1 MEVHESSVVHPISG
15 RRKTDC
21 GRIIQQSLRPT
32 YRHCTRALKKKA
44 KCMRQDALDPTGSFV
59 PTLGRVFGYK
69 VCSEIPPRR
78 ISSAGGTPVSACF
91 RTATVCS
98 TLNCFLF
105 HRESPFLGCYI
116 GVENQPSKW
125 VKKDRGVSLG
135 GPRIL
140 LDQARD
146 RLLDDWNHPR
156 AHLAVACA
164 N

>member
-1 MEVHESSVVHPISG
+1 
-15 RRKTDC
+15 
-21 GRIIQQSLRPT
+21 RIIQQSLRPT

-59 PTLGRVFGYK
+59 PALEQVFGYK

-78 ISSAGGTPVSACF
+78 ISSTGGTSISACF

-116 GVENQPSKW
+116 GVETNLRSGSK
-125 VKKDRGVSLG
+125 KTGAFHSEAQESCS
-135 GPRIL
+135 I
-140 LDQARD
+140 
-146 RLLDDWNHPR
+146 RLAIAFSMTGIIPVLIS
-156 AHLAVACA
+156 
-164 N
+164 

>member
-59 PTLGRVFGYK
+59 PTLGQVFGYK

-78 ISSAGGTPVSACF
+78 ISSTGGTPISACF

-98 TLNCFLF
+98 RLNCFCFTANLPSWGAILGWKTNLRSGSRKPGRF
-105 HRESPFLGCYI
+105 TRRPKNPARSGSRSP
-116 GVENQPSKW
+116 S
-125 VKKDRGVSLG
+125 R
-135 GPRIL
+135 
-140 LDQARD
+140 
-146 RLLDDWNHPR
+146 
-156 AHLAVACA
+156 
-164 N
+164 